1 MCRELRQMDRGF
13 YGCGFPHG
21 VECLIAQLN
30 KLLINYGCNSG
41 LRLHMQ
47 TSMELMII
55 ESGVSNQLMSLPYQ
69 RYSKWVTHSWLRL
82 VWEK

>member
-1 MCRELRQMDRGF
+1 MDWGF
-13 YGCGFPHG
+13 YGCGFPHPG

-41 LRLHMQ
+41 LGLHMQ
-47 TSMELMII
+47 TLMELMII
-55 ESGVSNQLMSLPYQ
+55 EAGFSNQLMSLPYQ
-69 RYSKWVTHSWLRL
+69 TYNKWVTHSWLKL